1 MSMIRQMALIVLA
14 AVALS
19 IAGSIGVGLHNTRSA
34 LEEQWQV
41 RNADAASML
50 ALALSQQKGDQALLE
65 LVLAAQFDTG
75 HYRRVRLLLDGNRAL
90 FERESAHRTG
100 TAPDW
105 IARWLPMEAKPGQAI
120 VTDGWKSLGRVE
132 IESHSGWAY
141 DALWNSLLR
150 SIGWLAVIGV
160 ATLALVLAAV
170 QRWRQGLDKVLAQ
183 AQALEAGRFEVLE
196 EPRTV
201 ELKRLTA
208 GMNSMVRRMHALFDE
223 QAAQLAALQR
233 QVQTDSLTGLA
244 NRRHFLVRL
253 EQVLDASV
261 PEPGADGADA
271 GATGHAGA
279 NAASAASESPRR
291 GGLLMVRL
299 SEIESLNAKLG
310 HAVVDRLLAA
320 IGEVLQTYPSRVEGS
335 FAGRLNGRDVALYLP
350 ANGMAR
356 ETAQA
361 LRDALTTVLAVIEPS
376 ARVCIGGVD
385 GLQADGSSDALARA
399 DEALARSELQMPPVV
414 QVLDLAEGEGI
425 GESEWRSRL
434 MRALASGQTQIAEY
448 PVVLNDGRVAH
459 LECPLRV
466 QLHDDGPYVRAERWL
481 PMAWRGQLMDQVDLA
496 AARLAL
502 SAIASDGR
510 PRSIHVSAAALAD
523 SGFVREFE
531 RRLAAVPQAAGK
543 LSIEVDE
550 SATAHWRRWRDAAE
564 RWRPLGVRLGID
576 NTGRALEALA
586 DARSYGVDY
595 LKVDSRYIRG
605 LASDAALADF
615 ARQLVVTARAMGV
628 SLYAE
633 GVDDL
638 QDLRLLWSI
647 GFDGATGP
655 AVTASR

>member
-14 AVALS
+14 AVLLS
-19 IAGSIGVGLHNTRSA
+19 MAGSIGVSVYNTRTA

-50 ALALSQQKGDQALLE
+50 ALALSQQKGDKALLE

-75 HYRRVRLLLDGNRAL
+75 HYRRIRLVLDGNQAL
-90 FERESAHRTG
+90 FERESPHRTG
-100 TAPDW
+100 TAPAW
-105 IARWLPMEAKPGQAI
+105 VARWLPMEAKAGVAI
-120 VTDGWKSLGRVE
+120 VTDGWKSLGKVE
-132 IESHSGWAY
+132 IESHSAWAY
-141 DALWNSLLR
+141 DALWNSMVR
-150 SIGWLAVIGV
+150 SAAWLALMGL
-160 ATLALVLAAV
+160 ATLAVVLAAV
-170 QRWRQGLDKVLAQ
+170 QRWRQGLNKVLAQ
-183 AQALEAGRFEVLE
+183 AQALEAGRFEE
-196 EPRTV
+196 IPEPRTA
-201 ELKRLTA
+201 ELQRLTS

-223 QAAQLAALQR
+223 HAAQLAALQR

-261 PEPGADGADA
+261 PEPAEAGVA
-271 GATGHAGA
+271 GAAHGGL
-279 NAASAASESPRR
+279 AADESPRR

-299 SEIESLNAKLG
+299 SDIETLNSKLG

-320 IGEVLQTYPSRVEGS
+320 IGEVMQTYPSRVEGS

-356 ETAQA
+356 ETANA
-361 LRDALTTVLAVIEPS
+361 LREALTTVLAVIEPS

-399 DEALARSELQMPPVV
+399 DEALARSELQVPPVV

-434 MRALASGQTQIAEY
+434 MRALAAGQTQIAEF
-448 PVVLNDGRVAH
+448 PVVLNDGRIAH

-466 QLHDDGPYVRAERWL
+466 QLHSDGPFVRAERWL

-502 SAIASDGR
+502 AAIAQDGR

-605 LASDAALADF
+605 LANDAALADF

-638 QDLRLLWSI
+638 QDLRVLWSI

>member
-1 MSMIRQMALIVLA
+1 MSMIRQMALIVAA
-14 AVALS
+14 AVLLS
-19 IAGSIGVGLHNTRSA
+19 ILGSIGVAVYSTRAA
-34 LEEQWQV
+34 LEEQWRV
-41 RNADAASML
+41 RNADAATML
-50 ALALSQQKGDQALLE
+50 ALALSQQKGDPALLE

-75 HYRRVRLLLDGNRAL
+75 HYRRIRLVLDNQKAL
-90 FERESAHRTG
+90 FERESPYRTG
-100 TAPDW
+100 SAPDW
-105 IARWLPMEAKPGQAI
+105 LPHWLPMQAKTGVAI

-132 IESHSGWAY
+132 LESHSAWAY
-141 DALWNSLLR
+141 DALWQSLLR
-150 SIGWLAVIGV
+150 SVSWLLFVG
-160 ATLALVLAAV
+160 ALTVLVVGMAV
-170 QRWRQGLDKVLAQ
+170 QRWRRGLDQVLAQ
-183 AQALEAGRFEVLE
+183 AQALEAGRFEELA

-201 ELKRLTA
+201 ELQRLTA

-223 QAAQLAALQR
+223 HAAQLAALQR
-233 QVQTDSLTGLA
+233 QVQTDALTGLA

-253 EQVLDASV
+253 EHALDASA
-261 PEPGADGADA
+261 PEQAETPLSADPEADTIA
-271 GATGHAGA
+271 EPVVDG
-279 NAASAASESPRR
+279 PRR

-299 SEIESLNAKLG
+299 SDIESLNAKLG

-356 ETAQA
+356 ESAHA

-376 ARVCIGGVD
+376 ARVCIGGVE

-399 DEALARSELQMPPVV
+399 DEALAKAELQIPSVV

-425 GESEWRSRL
+425 GESEWRARL
-434 MRALASGQTQIAEY
+434 MRALAAGHTQIAEY
-448 PVVLNDGRVAH
+448 PVVLNDGRVTH

-466 QLHDDGPYVRAERWL
+466 QLEEGGPYVRAERWL

-502 SAIASDGR
+502 GAIARDGR

-595 LKVDSRYIRG
+595 LKVDSRFIRG
-605 LASDAALADF
+605 LASDTALADF
-615 ARQLVVTARAMGV
+615 ARQLVATARAMGV

-638 QDLRLLWSI
+638 QDLRLLWTI